1 MHEVLVEGGGAVA
14 ASALRSRVVNG
25 LTFFYNPRLI
35 GGDGLAMVGPL
46 GVVDPKRALT
56 VVTESW
62 GSSGPDLVW
71 NGVIE

>member
-1 MHEVLVEGGGAVA
+1 
-14 ASALRSRVVNG
+14 
-25 LTFFYNPRLI
+25 
-35 GGDGLAMVGPL
+35 MVGPL

-62 GSSGPDLVW
+62 GRSGPDLVW